1 MWLRC
6 FNLAAIL
13 SKIPVISNPA
23 FLKILRL
30 EITNM
35 PYDIEEIGNRIRQ
48 LRRDQG
54 ITQAQ
59 MAMKLNISDRHL
71 RRIEAGEK
79 GPSIDI
85 LVEIASLFN
94 VSLDYIIMDKQPQS
108 DLKKKLRALI
118 QGLSELAE
126 EL

>member
-1 MWLRC
+1 
-6 FNLAAIL
+6 
-13 SKIPVISNPA
+13 
-23 FLKILRL
+23 
-30 EITNM
+30 M